1 MRISRLLYTITVIL
15 ALHSCADNTET
26 PAYTVGETDNAITLS
41 AGVSTNDN
49 GVQTRATS
57 QKYTPFSAQ
66 TQLRLRVDGKWTN
79 NNPSGISKTTTAKTS
94 PSASADSDNDNTN
107 DTHTV
112 DFTSAERLYWDDYGT
127 ADPGNQAGRA
137 EGLTIYGVAVEGNTS
152 APEVSDWNSLSWKL
166 PEDQN
171 TNDWKNY
178 DLITSNNIIVVA

>member
-66 TQLRLRVDGKWTN
+66 TVE
-79 NNPSGISKTTTAKTS
+79 AK
-94 PSASADSDNDNTN
+94 
-107 DTHTV
+107 
-112 DFTSAERLYWDDYGT
+112 G
-127 ADPGNQAGRA
+127 
-137 EGLTIYGVAVEGNTS
+137 
-152 APEVSDWNSLSWKL
+152 
-166 PEDQN
+166 
-171 TNDWKNY
+171 
-178 DLITSNNIIVVA
+178 